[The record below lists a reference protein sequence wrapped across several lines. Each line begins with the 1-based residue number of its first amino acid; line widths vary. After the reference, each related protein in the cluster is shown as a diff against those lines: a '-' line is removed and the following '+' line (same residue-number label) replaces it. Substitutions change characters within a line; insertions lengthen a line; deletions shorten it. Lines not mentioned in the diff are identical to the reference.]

1 MLLRR
6 WKEMKK
12 AEPKGAP
19 CVMTGRV
26 AATKLALS
34 TNMLYLRRLRQRAGE
49 EGGTGDIKCTKE
61 NQESV

>member
-49 EGGTGDIKCTKE
+49 EGGLAT
-61 NQESV
+61 